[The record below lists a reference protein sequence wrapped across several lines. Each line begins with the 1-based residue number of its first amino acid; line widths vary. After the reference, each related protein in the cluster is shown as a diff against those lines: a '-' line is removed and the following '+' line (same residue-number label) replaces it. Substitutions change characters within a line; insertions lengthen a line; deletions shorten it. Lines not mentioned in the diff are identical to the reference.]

1 MSGAAESKDRSR
13 TKPDRRPQGS
23 DGIAEQST
31 EPALVERVTASELRT
46 ITPEEI
52 QILAATGC

>member
-1 MSGAAESKDRSR
+1 VSGAAESKDG
-13 TKPDRRPQGS
+13 DRAKRGERAPAPHGVV
-23 DGIAEQST
+23 ERRT
-31 EPALVERVTASELRT
+31 EPALVERINASDLRA